1 MVSNQTSLA
10 VQPYAYTPV
19 PADLSSDY
27 AALTYPHFRQ
37 GLQAGIAAGEVVA
50 IAAEDGGGP
59 VGLALALIDREARTA
74 ELLSLFV
81 VPDHRRQGIGA
92 TLIRQLSAELRQ
104 RGSQR
109 LTMRYPDSPS
119 SVALA
124 RILEKQHWTAPKA
137 AALVCYAST
146 DRVQQAQQPHL
157 TQYLERLTTKL
168 PPEYSLFLWAELTTA
183 DRQAITS
190 QMATD
195 ATMQR
200 FDPFID
206 AARLEPLNSLGLRY
220 QDQVVG
226 WIITHRIAPD
236 TIRYTQMYV
245 NPDNQPLSRST
256 LLLAKAIQLQVDR
269 LPHTQGT
276 FRVDMDNIP
285 MVKFVRRRLQP
296 YLDEIRTVWSAE
308 KRLLGEDHDILLG

>member
-1 MVSNQTSLA
+1 MIASQTSLA
-10 VQPYAYTPV
+10 VRSYAYTPV
-19 PADLSSDY
+19 PEAFSADY

-50 IAAEDGGGP
+50 IAAEDMGGP
-59 VGLALALIDREARTA
+59 VGLALALKDHEAQMA

-81 VPDHRRQGIGA
+81 IPDYRRQGIGT
-92 TLIRQLSAELRQ
+92 TLMQQLSTELRHQ
-104 RGSQR
+104 GCQR
-109 LTMRYPDSPS
+109 LTIRYPESPS

-124 RILEKQHWTAPKA
+124 RILAKQQWTAPEA
-137 AALVCYAST
+137 VALVCYAST

-157 TQYLERLTTKL
+157 TQYLGRLATKL
-168 PPEYSLFLWAELTTA
+168 PPEYSLFLWTEPTA
-183 DRQAITS
+183 DDRQTIMG
-190 QMATD
+190 QMATS

-206 AARLEPLNSLGLRY
+206 AARLEPLNSLGLRC

-245 NPDNQPLSRST
+245 NPDSQPLSRST

-269 LPHTQGT
+269 LPHTKGT
-276 FRVDMDNIP
+276 FRVDMDNTP
-285 MVKFVRRRLQP
+285 MVKFVQRRLQP
-296 YLDEIRTVWSAE
+296 YLDEMRLVWSAE
-308 KRLLGEDHDILLG
+308 KLLN